1 MTRTAAPDP
10 QGLVTIL
17 DSLDALVYVSD
28 MQTYELIF
36 MNRYGEAV
44 WGNWRGKRCF
54 EVLQQGQTNPCAFC
68 TNHLLLRPDGLPAE
82 VHVWEFQ
89 NTVTGSW
96 FQCRDQAIPWID
108 GRTVRLEIAVDITDR
123 KRLEAELRTARD
135 RAETLARIDM
145 LTGLNSRRAFFDEAA
160 RIYNRAQRGAEVLCV
175 AMIDIDNFKQINDR
189 YGHFVGDEVIRRV
202 AATIQ
207 ENLRDMDL
215 IGRLGGEE
223 FGIVLPE
230 TEIDDARA
238 VCERIRDAVQRLSI
252 VFDDVVVG
260 ATCSIG
266 VTDYEAG
273 VADIDTLLATAD
285 RALYSAKRAGRNCV
299 R

>member
-1 MTRTAAPDP
+1 MTHIAAPDP

-44 WGNWRGKRCF
+44 WGNWRDKRCF
-54 EVLQQGQTNPCAFC
+54 EVLQKGQTSPCAFC
-68 TNHLLLRPDGLPAE
+68 TNHLLLRPDGLPAD

-108 GRTVRLEIAVDITDR
+108 GRIVRLEIAVDITDR
-123 KRLEAELRTARD
+123 KLLEAELRDARD
-135 RAETLARIDM
+135 RAELLARIDM
-145 LTGLNSRRAFFDEAA
+145 LTGLNNRRAFFDEAA
-160 RIYNRAQRGAEVLCV
+160 RIFSRAQRSNEVLCV
-175 AMIDIDNFKQINDR
+175 AMIDIDHFKQINDR

-202 AATIQ
+202 TDVIR
-207 ENLRDMDL
+207 ESVRDMDL

-230 TEIDDARA
+230 TGLGEARA
-238 VCERIRDAVQRLSI
+238 VCERIRDAVHRLAI
-252 VFDDVVVG
+252 VFNEISIGV
-260 ATCSIG
+260 TCSIG
-266 VTDYEAG
+266 VTHYEPGA
-273 VADIDTLLATAD
+273 ADIDALLATAD
-285 RALYSAKRAGRNCV
+285 RALYGAKRAGRNCV